1 MPRRVI
7 WSALG
12 VAMAVFMVNFASL
25 AGADSGPG
33 DVPAAV
39 EFRGGLFLRF

>member
-1 MPRRVI
+1 MMPRRVI

-25 AGADSGPG
+25 AGADSGIKSRQ
-33 DVPAAV
+33 VV
-39 EFRGGLFLRF
+39 

>member
-1 MPRRVI
+1 MMPRRVI

-25 AGADSGPG
+25 GACPG
-33 DVPAAV
+33 N
-39 EFRGGLFLRF
+39 RT